1 MATHRKKPK
10 IEKATCNF
18 CENKVGQIDYKDAET
33 LKNYLSDYGRITPR
47 YINGNCA
54 RHQRMMAHAIK
65 LARFMAMLPY
75 VGAVHG
81 DE

>member
-1 MATHRKKPK
+1 MAHNKKTVK
-10 IEKATCNF
+10 IGRATCNY
-18 CENKVGQIDYKDAET
+18 CKEKVTQIDYKDVET

>member
-1 MATHRKKPK
+1 MTPDRRRPR
-10 IEKATCNF
+10 IEKATCQF
-18 CENKVGQIDYKDAET
+18 CENKAESIDYKNVET
-33 LKNYLSDYGRITPR
+33 LKNFLSDYGRITPR

-75 VGAVHG
+75 VGAIHA